1 MVQTS
6 TISQIAEKKI
16 VESVIEFM
24 CTVVILQSLKQVS
37 VFEYGVVFCRG
48 LILHYQLTADT
59 RSNRTGKVWSH
70 GQFLCESTINSF
82 FHKTFSSHSWRTEQR
97 KMCVSVYSS
106 VATNTI
112 WMKDN
117 YDNCKLSTKMPP
129 ERMLASLC
137 WSEKVGL
144 IETTIK
150 SRFAIHPFVLFTL
163 ILGRNVFMN
172 NSVWFYRFI

>member
-6 TISQIAEKKI
+6 TISQIVEKKI

-117 YDNCKLSTKMPP
+117 YDNCKLATKMPP
-129 ERMLASLC
+129 KECWLPCAEVKKLVWLKLQSKADSLYI
-137 WSEKVGL
+137 L
-144 IETTIK
+144 
-150 SRFAIHPFVLFTL
+150 LFYL
-163 ILGRNVFMN
+163 LLF
-172 NSVWFYRFI
+172 